1 MASALKTKLRGEYAI
16 FREEVT
22 WVEYALWW
30 VARLMLLYALVT
42 AIVEQ
47 RGESLI
53 LQLRVEFALMFLLPI
68 LHILP
73 RRIFLARLSYRVQDI
88 VLVMILTTAFFGQ
101 FRGFYSTVEWFDAIM
116 HVIGCFVCV
125 YAGYELT
132 MAMQRNRTPLSPIVA
147 AMCGFG
153 FSFFFAVGW
162 EIFEF
167 ICDNMFEGSNSQ
179 NWSNIN
185 SDGLLSLFPG
195 MEPQRLPLLDTMTDL
210 IAGSVGSL
218 FGGVFVFVYVYIR
231 NKKAALTLVEN
242 KDSERY
248 PQTSKPIRREAKRD
262 RRVS

>member
-42 AIVEQ
+42 AVVEQ

-132 MAMQRNRTPLSPIVA
+132 MALRRDKTPLSPVVA

-167 ICDNMFEGSNSQ
+167 VCDNIFEGSNSQ

-185 SDGLLSLFPG
+185 SDGLLALFPG

-218 FGGVFVFVYVYIR
+218 FGGVFVFVYVYVR

-248 PQTSKPIRREAKRD
+248 PQTSKSIRRDAKRD

>member
-1 MASALKTKLRGEYAI
+1 MADAIKTKLRGEYAI

-30 VARLMLLYALVT
+30 VGRLMLLYALVT
-42 AIVEQ
+42 AVTEQ

-53 LQLRVEFALMFLLPI
+53 MQLRVEFALMFFLPI

-88 VLVMILTTAFFGQ
+88 VVVMLLTTAFFGQ

-132 MAMQRNRTPLSPIVA
+132 MALRREKTPLSPVVA

-167 ICDNMFEGSNSQ
+167 ICDNIFEGSNSQ

-185 SDGLLSLFPG
+185 SEGLLAFFPG

-218 FGGVFVFVYVYIR
+218 FGGVFVFVYVYVR
-231 NKKAALTLVEN
+231 NKKAALILVEN
-242 KDSERY
+242 KARNRWY
-248 PQTSKPIRREAKRD
+248 KAPKNTRRESKKD